1 MFQSFVLE
9 YSWRKHYAWNHV
21 HIWIVLFDL
30 SISWFQYNSILIG
43 IQSLTILSNLFD
55 YYIRTIEEKSG
66 HRIMRFLFPLAVL
79 NIYLSPTSD
88 NLNVFI
94 IYQII
99 LPSVCDLFWPV
110 CTSCYIVTSIL
121 SHYFAS
127 MILVGLITWR
137 EIRSCTSSRFL

>member
-1 MFQSFVLE
+1 MTPNNLFVVRL
-9 YSWRKHYAWNHV
+9 
-21 HIWIVLFDL
+21 
-30 SISWFQYNSILIG
+30 G
-43 IQSLTILSNLFD
+43 IQFLSILSNIFD
-55 YYIRTIEEKSG
+55 YYIRTLEEESV

-88 NLNVFI
+88 NLNTFI

-121 SHYFAS
+121 SHYLAW
-127 MILVGLITWR
+127 MILMGLITLR
-137 EIRSCTSSRFL
+137 EIRSCTSSRFLYEVKLKST